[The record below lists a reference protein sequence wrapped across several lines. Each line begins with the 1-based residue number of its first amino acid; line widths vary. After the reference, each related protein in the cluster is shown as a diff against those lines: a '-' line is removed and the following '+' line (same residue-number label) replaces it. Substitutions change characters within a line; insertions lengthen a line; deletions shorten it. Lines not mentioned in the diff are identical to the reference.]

1 MKIMQIITNNSEDN
15 KYLVIAKIITTHG
28 LNGDIKIKSYSDD
41 ITKYKN
47 MYIKDK
53 GLYQKIELE
62 IKSIK
67 DDIIISSI
75 KYNGIKIIDV
85 DSSRILLN
93 KEIYILK
100 EDMPKLSEEEGHYI
114 VDIIGTNVYDEKN
127 ILLGKVVDAIE
138 ISDHYNITV
147 KLNGLKKEISI
158 PYTKD
163 YIKNINIENGRI
175 DTDISKLRKVF
186 DL

>member
-1 MKIMQIITNNSEDN
+1 MKKMQIITNNSEDN

-62 IKSIK
+62 IKGIK

-85 DSSRILLN
+85 DRTRLLLN

-100 EDMPKLSEEEGHYI
+100 EDMPKLSEEDGHYI
-114 VDIIGTNVYDEKN
+114 VDIIGIDVYDEKN